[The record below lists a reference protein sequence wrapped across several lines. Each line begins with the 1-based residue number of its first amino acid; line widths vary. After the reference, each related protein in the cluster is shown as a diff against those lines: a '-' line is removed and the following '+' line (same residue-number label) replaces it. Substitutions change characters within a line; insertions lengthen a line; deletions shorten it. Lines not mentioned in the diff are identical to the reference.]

1 VKLNIRTLLSFQ
13 LSFAL
18 ASVTFLGVSAWREAT
33 MGAPL
38 SAAPIL
44 PSILM
49 FVVYAAC
56 LLLPRFSRLTWYRI
70 AMAFAVLTFG
80 GGGVIGNIARYV
92 ESGIQHYASFEM
104 WLLAVAIN
112 SYGTLFNL
120 MAVFGWFISQQ
131 RVARS
136 K

>member
-1 VKLNIRTLLSFQ
+1 MKLKIRSLLSFQ

-18 ASVTFLGVSAWREAT
+18 ASVTFLGVSAWREVT

-56 LLLPRFSRLTWYRI
+56 LLLPRFSSLTWYRI

-92 ESGIQHYASFEM
+92 ESGTQHYASFEM

-120 MAVFGWFISQQ
+120 MAVFGWFISPQ